1 MQHKPKLAVLAFF
14 FFFPQNQITNCERPT
29 NCVLES
35 GSHGNGTRHPISM
48 VTRVV
53 KLLAAKSDKPTKDLL
68 T

>member
-1 MQHKPKLAVLAFF
+1 MQHKPKLVVSGFLFF
-14 FFFPQNQITNCERPT
+14 QNQITNCERLA

-35 GSHGNGTRHPISM
+35 GSHGNRARHPISM

-53 KLLAAKSDKPTKDLL
+53 RLLAVKSDKPSNDLL